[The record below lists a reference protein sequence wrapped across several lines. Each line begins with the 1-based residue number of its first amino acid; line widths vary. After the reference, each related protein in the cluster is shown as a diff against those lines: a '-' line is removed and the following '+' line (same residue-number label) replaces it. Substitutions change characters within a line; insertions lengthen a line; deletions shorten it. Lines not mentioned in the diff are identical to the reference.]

1 MERQPAALQLRVHR
15 HLPRHEGVILR
26 EAALANHE
34 LPLRLQRELSHKQR
48 ISYSATAGL
57 NLPPEGPFHG
67 EVVLLLL
74 HVVHGGGLAL
84 SGLLHELEM
93 ESVLTYNVRITE
105 ERE

>member
-1 MERQPAALQLRVHR
+1 MERQPAALQLRMHR
-15 HLPRHEGVILR
+15 HLPRHEGVVLR

-48 ISYSATAGL
+48 ISAAAAGL
-57 NLPPEGPFHG
+57 NLPPEGPFPG

-74 HVVHGGGLAL
+74 HVVHGGGLSL

-93 ESVLTYNVRITE
+93 ESALTYMFLQRITISE
-105 ERE
+105 